1 MVLSRKFFGK
11 TKPRSFPL
19 YYNEEQ
25 FLIGKNAVALWSFSS
40 DGNYMSTS
48 KSSLLITC
56 NIKRTKVVDPSNMCL
71 FYLQIMK
78 KQQVLGVSFN
88 IIFYSP
94 YYVTFSWQCYSI
106 INAQMSQN
114 VSLTMHYK
122 AALQYS
128 HNINVQLSMLPVWEK
143 RAPSLSVS
151 VLDNYN
157 STGHLQ

>member
-1 MVLSRKFFGK
+1 
-11 TKPRSFPL
+11 
-19 YYNEEQ
+19 
-25 FLIGKNAVALWSFSS
+25 
-40 DGNYMSTS
+40 MSTS
-48 KSSLLITC
+48 KSSLLITY
-56 NIKRTKVVDPSNMCL
+56 NIKRTRVVDVSVL
-71 FYLQIMK
+71 FTNNE

-128 HNINVQLSMLPVWEK
+128 HNINVRLSMFPVWEK

-157 STGHLQ
+157 STGHLQQFKRTKFTSIWWIGTALRDMRVL